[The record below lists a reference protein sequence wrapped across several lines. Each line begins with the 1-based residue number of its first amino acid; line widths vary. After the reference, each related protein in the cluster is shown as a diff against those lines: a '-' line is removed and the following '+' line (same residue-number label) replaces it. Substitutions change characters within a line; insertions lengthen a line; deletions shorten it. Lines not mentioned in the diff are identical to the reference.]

1 MDVVGEI
8 ELVDGV
14 AVGDDVCDDVGDD
27 SDVDGVDV
35 EVGEVVE
42 PVEAVVVVG
51 VDEGESVGGLVVVAV
66 VGEGAVVEP
75 EVGEVCA
82 VVGLDVTRGGLVVE
96 ETLELG
102 VPAVGAAVLGRT
114 PGVVHEGG
122 AMGDPPKPVK
132 EPATLSKLT
141 WTWSMWFWVGLPRS
155 SIRRQPSAG
164 RSTFQMCCCQ
174 MM

>member
-1 MDVVGEI
+1 MVGAVGSVDVVDEV

-14 AVGDDVCDDVGDD
+14 DVGDD
-27 SDVDGVDV
+27 ADVDGVDV

-42 PVEAVVVVG
+42 LVESVVVVG
-51 VDEGESVGGLVVVAV
+51 VDEGESVGWLVVVAV
-66 VGEGAVVEP
+66 ADEGAEVEL
-75 EVGEVCA
+75 EVGETGA
-82 VVGLDVTRGGLVVE
+82 DVGLDVTGGGLVAE
-96 ETLELG
+96 GTLELG
-102 VPAVGAAVLGRT
+102 VPAVGAVVLGR
-114 PGVVHEGG
+114 PPAVVHERG
-122 AMGDPPKPVK
+122 AMGDPPKPVR

-174 MM
+174 MT